1 MSGYTRDQINSLLNS
16 SDAAVERA
24 IIVLFE
30 RQNEDEQ
37 KWATT
42 NAHNNRGFGSADARV
57 GTRFARW
64 LQGMDDRNKK
74 RYAVKS
80 LKHPKAAQVFRR
92 YCKNGESPI
101 DRARR
106 IALKHSRQLVEE
118 ANSRRSA

>member
-1 MSGYTRDQINSLLNS
+1 MSSYTRDQINSILNR

-37 KWATT
+37 RWATT

-64 LQGMDDRNKK
+64 LQGMDDNNRKK
-74 RYAVKS
+74 YPAKS
-80 LKHPKAAQVFRR
+80 LSHPKASKIFGR
-92 YCKNGESPI
+92 YCKGGEAPI

-106 IALKHSRQLVEE
+106 IALKHSRQLVDE
-118 ANSRRSA
+118 ANRRVV

>member
-1 MSGYTRDQINSLLNS
+1 MSGYTRDQINSILNT
-16 SDAAVERA
+16 SDTAVERA

-30 RQNEDEQ
+30 RQNADEQ
-37 KWATT
+37 VRGTT

-74 RYAVKS
+74 RYPVKS
-80 LKHPKAAQVFRR
+80 LAHPKAAQVFRR
-92 YCKNGESPI
+92 YCKGGETPI

-118 ANSRRSA
+118 ANNRRSA